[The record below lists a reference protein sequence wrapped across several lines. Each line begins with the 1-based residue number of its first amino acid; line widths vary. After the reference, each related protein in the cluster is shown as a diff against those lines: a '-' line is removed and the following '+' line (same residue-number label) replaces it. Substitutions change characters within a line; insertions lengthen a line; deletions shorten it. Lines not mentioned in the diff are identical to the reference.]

1 VASLQ
6 DSTDGRTTPGLYNG
20 NGSWV
25 DLESHGQDPRRT
37 AIAEVALQFRGTEVR
52 GMGMR
57 LRTWKLWLRISRLL
71 SVLKRVITRIQTD
84 DCSNLAAQMSF
95 YFVLSLVP
103 FFLVLA
109 SIVGWLPTTNLW
121 QNLVEWITTYLP
133 QGSRRVIF
141 TVALDLTRGYTKF
154 LSLGLLAMIWS
165 ASSGFVSL
173 MEALSIAHGARET
186 RGFWKR
192 RIIAVAATLAAAI
205 FFLLSFALTTL
216 GHTAAELFAH
226 RYSAFTFSKLP
237 WDVARWVANLLV
249 ILTAINLINYFLPN
263 VKQAWHWITTGT
275 SFVTLSFFL
284 ATFGFDFYV
293 QHASNIP
300 RIYGTLAGFIIFMIW
315 IYIANFILLV
325 GAETDT
331 AIKEWMDAG
340 ASA

>member
-1 VASLQ
+1 M
-6 DSTDGRTTPGLYNG
+6 PF
-20 NGSWV
+20 W
-25 DLESHGQDPRRT
+25 E
-37 AIAEVALQFRGTEVR
+37 TEVR
-52 GMGMR
+52 AANLR
-57 LRTWKLWLRISRLL
+57 SRTWLLRRWFSRWL
-71 SVLKRVITRIQTD
+71 SVLKRVIARIQTD

-141 TVALDLTRGYTKF
+141 TVALDLTHGYTKF
-154 LSLGLLAMIWS
+154 LSFGLLAMIWS

-173 MEALSIAHGARET
+173 MEALSVAHGARET
-186 RGFWKR
+186 RSFWKR
-192 RIIAVAATLAAAI
+192 RIIAVAATLAAAF

-216 GHTAAELFAH
+216 GHTAAEFIASQ
-226 RYSAFTFSKLP
+226 YSAFTFSKVP
-237 WDVARWVANLLV
+237 WDITRWIANLMV
-249 ILTAINLINYFLPN
+249 ILTAIDLMNYFLPN

-300 RIYGTLAGFIIFMIW
+300 KIYGTLAGFIIFMIW

-331 AIKEWMDAG
+331 AIREWMDSG
-340 ASA
+340 AST